1 MPVLTACLQ
10 YTDDIVDESTKN
22 VTNDLAVELLN
33 NFLKTSSPKE
43 LIMVFTEAVSNLS
56 EINSFIDVNDI
67 ENETLLFNQLYQYI
81 VFCKA
86 LLNGK

>member
-10 YTDDIVDESTKN
+10 YTDDTVDESTKN

>member
-1 MPVLTACLQ
+1 
-10 YTDDIVDESTKN
+10 
-22 VTNDLAVELLN
+22 
-33 NFLKTSSPKE
+33 
-43 LIMVFTEAVSNLS
+43 MVFTEAVSNLS